1 VAILSVSNVSKAYAG
16 NPIIEEITFE
26 IQPGDRVGF
35 IGPNGAGKS
44 TLLKIIAGEEEPD
57 EGQVTL
63 TRGAELSYAP
73 QQPKL
78 NPTDSLKAHVHKVFE
93 HLQEIERQI
102 EQTAHMLAQHPD
114 GPEHEAAMARYDH
127 LQHQFEHL
135 GGWDAQ
141 RRVEMVLDQ
150 LGFHPAELDLAMG
163 ALSGGQ
169 KSRAQLAAMLLERGD
184 VLLLDEPTNHLDL
197 PMLAWLET
205 TLTQM
210 TDAAMVIVSH
220 DRYFL
225 DKTVNRIIELRDRRI
240 EDYPGNYSSYM
251 ELRAER
257 MLTRQRVYQQQQAFI
272 AKQEEY
278 IRRFGAGQRAMQAR
292 GRKTRL
298 ERFKNESAINRPR
311 ENDERMILNLKVARP
326 SGREALKVENLSKS
340 FEEKALFA
348 GITFELER
356 GERLG
361 IVGPNGSGKSTLL
374 NILSGQSNADT
385 GEIKWGHAAALQY
398 FRQEHQDLNPL
409 QTIYEEF
416 RSVRP
421 TINDQDLRDLAALF
435 LFGGDA
441 VDKKISSLSGGEK
454 ARVSMAK
461 LLLKPAN
468 VILLDEPTNHLDMNT
483 CEVVEL
489 ALESFDG
496 TLIVVSHD
504 RYFLDGVCDRIL
516 ALEPVENGPPEWRLF
531 AGSCTEYLADLTR
544 RRQMQIKTER
554 ENEARRKERENAAK
568 NKQTVPKAPKAAVP
582 AKFAKLSAQEIEKLI
597 QEKEAALRRA
607 EDQFGD
613 PAISAK
619 PEKIRERQRLYQS
632 LKGEIAEAM
641 RAWEIKSLSQNI
653 SRPRSR

>member
-1 VAILSVSNVSKAYAG
+1 MAILSISNISKAYAG
-16 NPIIEEITFE
+16 NPILTDISFE

-57 EGQVTL
+57 EGRITL
-63 TRGAELSYAP
+63 SREAELSYAP
-73 QQPKL
+73 QQPRL
-78 NPTDSLKAHVHKVFE
+78 NPADSLRAHVQKVFE
-93 HLQEIERQI
+93 HLQEIEKQI
-102 EQTAHMLAQHPD
+102 QQTAEMLALHPQ
-114 GPEHEAAMARYDH
+114 GPEHDAAMARYDH

-135 GGWDAQ
+135 GGWDAE

-150 LGFHPAELDLAMG
+150 LGFHAAELDLSMG

-205 TLTQM
+205 TLTGM
-210 TDAAMVIVSH
+210 TDAAMIIVSH

-225 DKTVNRIIELRDRRI
+225 DKTVNRIIELRDQRI
-240 EDYPGNYSSYM
+240 EHYVGNYSAYM
-251 ELRAER
+251 AQRAER
-257 MLTRQRVYQQQQAFI
+257 LLTRQRVFQQQQAFI

-278 IRRFGAGQRAMQAR
+278 IRRFQAGQRAMQAR

-311 ENDERMILNLKVARP
+311 ENDDRMILHLKVERP

-340 FEEKALFA
+340 FEEKTLFS
-348 GITFELER
+348 GVSFELQR

-374 NILSGQSNADT
+374 NILAGESNADE
-385 GEIKWGHAAALQY
+385 GEIKWGHAAAIQY
-398 FRQEHQDLNPL
+398 FRQEHQDLKPERS
-409 QTIYEEF
+409 IYEEL

-421 TINDQDLRDLAALF
+421 TISDQDLRDLAALF

-441 VDKKISSLSGGEK
+441 VEKKIASLSGGEK

-461 LLLKPAN
+461 FLLIPAN

-483 CEVVEL
+483 CEVVEA

-516 ALEPVENGPPEWRLF
+516 ALEPVENGAPEWRMF
-531 AGSCTEYLADLTR
+531 NGSCTEYLAGLAQR
-544 RRQMQIKTER
+544 RNAQAKTQR
-554 ENEARRKERENAAK
+554 EQELRRKEREKTAK
-568 NKQTVPKAPKAAVP
+568 MKQEIPKPKKPGVAPKFTKFSAA
-582 AKFAKLSAQEIEKLI
+582 QIEQLI
-597 QEKEAALRRA
+597 QEKEALLRRA
-607 EDQFGD
+607 EEQFGD
-613 PAISAK
+613 PAIAAS
-619 PEKIRERQRLYQS
+619 PEKVREHRKLHQA
-632 LKGEIAEAM
+632 LKAEIAEAM
-641 RAWEIKSLSQNI
+641 QAWEIKSSG
-653 SRPRSR
+653 

>member
-1 VAILSVSNVSKAYAG
+1 MAILSISNVSKAYAG
-16 NPIIEEITFE
+16 NPILTDISFE

-57 EGQVTL
+57 EGRVTL
-63 TRGAELSYAP
+63 SRGAELSYAP
-73 QQPKL
+73 QQPHL
-78 NPTDSLKAHVHKVFE
+78 NPADSLRAHVQKVFE
-93 HLQEIERQI
+93 HLQEIENQI
-102 EQTAHMLAQHPD
+102 QQTAEMLAQHPQ
-114 GPEHEAAMARYDH
+114 GPQHDAAMARYDH

-141 RRVEMVLDQ
+141 RRVEMVLEE
-150 LGFHPAELDLAMG
+150 LGFHPAELDLPMG

-205 TLTQM
+205 TLAGM
-210 TDAAMVIVSH
+210 TDAAMIIVSH

-225 DKTVNRIIELRDRRI
+225 DKAVNRIVELRDQKI
-240 EDYPGNYSSYM
+240 EHYVGNYSAY
-251 ELRAER
+251 LTQRAER
-257 MLTRQRVYQQQQAFI
+257 LLTRQRVFQQQQAFI
-272 AKQEEY
+272 AKQEEF
-278 IRRFGAGQRAMQAR
+278 IRRFQAGQRAMQAR

-298 ERFKNESAINRPR
+298 ERFKNESAINKPR

-326 SGREALKVENLSKS
+326 SGRDALKVENLSKS
-340 FEEKALFA
+340 FEEKALFS
-348 GITFELER
+348 GVTFELER

-374 NILSGQSNADT
+374 NILAGESNADE

-398 FRQEHQDLNPL
+398 FRQEHQDLNPQ
-409 QTIYEEF
+409 QTVYEEL
-416 RSVRP
+416 RLVRP
-421 TINDQDLRDLAALF
+421 VITDQDLRDLAALF

-441 VDKKISSLSGGEK
+441 VGKKISSLSGGEK
-454 ARVSMAK
+454 ARVCMAK

-483 CEVVEL
+483 SEVVEA

-516 ALEPVENGPPEWRLF
+516 ALEPVENGPPEWRMF
-531 AGSCTEYLADLTR
+531 NGSCTEYLADLAQR
-544 RRQMQIKTER
+544 RNAQAKTQR
-554 ENEARRKERENAAK
+554 EQELHRKQREKAAK
-568 NKQTVPKAPKAAVP
+568 TKQETPRSQKPKVAEKFTKLTAA
-582 AKFAKLSAQEIEKLI
+582 EIEKLI
-597 QEKEAALRRA
+597 QEKEAQLRLA
-607 EDQFGD
+607 EEQFGD
-613 PAISAK
+613 SAIAAS
-619 PEKIRERQRLYQS
+619 PEKVRQHRQLYHA
-632 LKGEIAEAM
+632 LKKEIAEAM
-641 RAWEIKSLSQNI
+641 QVWEIKSSQ
-653 SRPRSR
+653 